1 MINLVNGSCNTLD
14 DLSDRICVPNKTED
28 VNLSVFNMIIR
39 INELKT
45 LANHISCKCKC
56 KFDNRKC
63 KSNQKWVKNKC
74 QCDCKNPRKQ
84 KNYIWN
90 PSTCTCENGK
100 YFEKIIGDSV
110 IT

>member
-1 MINLVNGSCNTLD
+1 MINLVNGSCNTL

-28 VNLSVFNMIIR
+28 VNLIVFNMIIR

-84 KNYIWN
+84 KKLHLESWYM
-90 PSTCTCENGK
+90 
-100 YFEKIIGDSV
+100 YL
-110 IT
+110 